1 MPAHQGAEV
10 PYLLLQAHRDAAQ
23 NDNIQNPKSGKL
35 PGSNGSIN

>member
-1 MPAHQGAEV
+1 MPAHQGTDALS
-10 PYLLLQAHRDAAQ
+10 LLLQAHRDAAQ